1 VYAPSPSELA
11 TAPPFEQWSPRLA
24 IAPWALGCG
33 CALFLSW
40 VASAATAATAI
51 EPAADRMPAAAS
63 QRFEPAGWDADG
75 DAPVR
80 RLPPVK
86 RQAEPGE
93 RLPPVFD
100 ATGPDFDSFQ
110 IEPIATPPPLDA
122 AMLGRDESET
132 GDSASNGSASAPGM
146 GGPLGGKAPFSM
158 TGFWAPPSGVKGQD
172 TNLGMNMQLV
182 NLGFPLWRPD
192 DRGMLVGIANFER
205 LELSGGA
212 MLTGTTQPVPNQLWS
227 LQLGTMHTRDYDNGW
242 NGGGMFLFG
251 SASDRPFA
259 ALRDMTFTLALF
271 ANRPAKNQRD
281 AWNVSLLYSPTAQ
294 LPYPMPGLAYVWRPS
309 PKVEASIGV
318 PFSLT
323 YRPTEQTSLAVT
335 YVPLTNFNARA
346 ARTLESGWTLYS
358 DYQIY
363 TETFFL
369 ADRIESRERFYVF
382 DQRVSV
388 GTERVLRSG
397 FALNCSALYMFNRQ
411 LFQGTNFFSDRN
423 DVVRF
428 DPGVGLS
435 ANLVW
440 RR

>member
-1 VYAPSPSELA
+1 MPGVD
-11 TAPPFEQWSPRLA
+11 
-24 IAPWALGCG
+24 G
-33 CALFLSW
+33 
-40 VASAATAATAI
+40 SAAGDAAT
-51 EPAADRMPAAAS
+51 
-63 QRFEPAGWDADG
+63 
-75 DAPVR
+75 
-80 RLPPVK
+80 
-86 RQAEPGE
+86 
-93 RLPPVFD
+93 
-100 ATGPDFDSFQ
+100 
-110 IEPIATPPPLDA
+110 
-122 AMLGRDESET
+122 SE
-132 GDSASNGSASAPGM
+132 SASAPGM

-158 TGFWAPPSGVKGQD
+158 TGFWAPPTSVKGQNTD
-172 TNLGMNMQLV
+172 LGMNMQLV
-182 NLGFPLWRPD
+182 NVGFPLWRPD
-192 DRGMLVGIANFER
+192 DRGMLVGIVNFER

-212 MLTGTTQPVPNQLWS
+212 MLTGTTQPVPDQLWS

-242 NGGGMFLFG
+242 NAGGMFLFG

-271 ANRPAKNQRD
+271 ANRPARNQRD

-318 PFSLT
+318 PSSLT
-323 YRPTEQTSLAVT
+323 YRPTERTSLALT

-346 ARTLESGWTLYS
+346 ARTLVNGWTLYS

-363 TETFFL
+363 TETYFL
-369 ADRIESRERFYVF
+369 SDRIETRERFYVF

-388 GTERVLRSG
+388 GAERVIGSG
-397 FALNCSALYMFNRQ
+397 FALNCSALYLFNRQ
-411 LFQGTNFFSDRN
+411 LFQGDNFFSDRT

>member
-1 VYAPSPSELA
+1 
-11 TAPPFEQWSPRLA
+11 
-24 IAPWALGCG
+24 
-33 CALFLSW
+33 
-40 VASAATAATAI
+40 
-51 EPAADRMPAAAS
+51 
-63 QRFEPAGWDADG
+63 
-75 DAPVR
+75 
-80 RLPPVK
+80 
-86 RQAEPGE
+86 
-93 RLPPVFD
+93 
-100 ATGPDFDSFQ
+100 
-110 IEPIATPPPLDA
+110 
-122 AMLGRDESET
+122 MLGGDESEAA
-132 GDSASNGSASAPGM
+132 DAASNASASAPGM

-158 TGFWAPPSGVKGQD
+158 TGFWAPPTSVKGQA
-172 TNLGMNMQLV
+172 TNLGMNMQLL
-182 NLGFPLWRPD
+182 NLGFPLWQPD

-281 AWNVSLLYSPTAQ
+281 SWNVSLLYSPTAQ
-294 LPYPMPGLAYVWRPS
+294 LPYPIPGLAYVWRPS
-309 PKVEASIGV
+309 PKVEASIGL

-346 ARTLESGWTLYS
+346 ARTLDSGWTLYS

-363 TETFFL
+363 TETYFL
-369 ADRIESRERFYVF
+369 ADRIASRERFYVF

-388 GTERVLRSG
+388 GAERVLRSG

-411 LFQGTNFFSDRN
+411 LFQGQNFFSDRN